1 MRTRYKA
8 ATILAAAAI
17 IGSTAGPASAS
28 TAGTVHYYA
37 NDVAGT
43 GRFGP
48 AITGSAAEGIATL
61 AERYERDPATFAQ
74 VAAFAGFR
82 LPGGTAYLLAHRGRQ
97 ETAAVS
103 FYAFMR
109 ATIREE
115 VTWTSPYRTEYA
127 IPHGNEPTTFGWT
140 SMPDVTRNV
149 LVFTWGALVM
159 QCGGQPYI
167 PAKRIP
173 LPSRPKHCATGG
185 FQPACTPCPAGTRL
199 FTIPGIGRMCL
210 CPLSVLVTVTT
221 TVTTT
226 TTTVVTTT
234 TTYGVCPPKKHGK
247 KVKPCSSGG

>member
-1 MRTRYKA
+1 MTSKARYRTA
-8 ATILAAAAI
+8 AILAAAAI
-17 IGSTAGPASAS
+17 AGSTAGPASAS
-28 TAGTVHYYA
+28 TGPVHYYA
-37 NDVAGT
+37 DDTGG

-48 AITGSAAEGIATL
+48 AVTGSAAEGIATL
-61 AERYERDPATFAQ
+61 AARYERDPATFAQ

-82 LPGGTAYLLAHRGRQ
+82 LPGGTAFLLAHRGQ
-97 ETAAVS
+97 WQAEVTA

-115 VTWTSPYRTEYA
+115 VTWTSPYRTEFA
-127 IPHGNEPTTFGWT
+127 VPHGTAPTTFGWT
-140 SMPDVTRNV
+140 SMPDVIRSV

-185 FQPACTPCPAGTRL
+185 FQPCVPCPSGTRL

-226 TTTVVTTT
+226 TTTVVMTT
-234 TTYGVCPPKKHGK
+234 TTYGVCPPKKKGK
-247 KVKPCSSGG
+247 KAKPCSSGG